1 MPVTAARVSPKTAA
15 FLRDQIEVWYQQE
28 RFPVADDPLGVVRAY
43 RTSRDR
49 RCPEAAAFFAALFA
63 WGRRDVAI
71 AKTEELLVYLIDK
84 TEAEADAALK
94 AAFADTG
101 SFKHRTFTQPQVKV
115 LVLRLQDLFD
125 TYGSLEQA
133 FIRFAETGPG
143 ESGTPY
149 ERIERALNG
158 FHAWFFSVPWAESVS
173 RHIAAPSKGSACKR
187 LNLMLRW
194 LIRPNDRELDLGLW
208 TGFSPSELLMPLD
221 VHVINSAR
229 HYRLL
234 NRTTINWK
242 ATVELTEACRKI
254 HPADPAVLDYVLFG
268 LSNSG
273 TLGKV

>member
-1 MPVTAARVSPKTAA
+1 MPRLSAKTATY
-15 FLRDQIEVWYQQE
+15 LRDQIEVWYQPQ
-28 RFPVADDPLGVVRAY
+28 RFPVEQDPLGVVRAY

-63 WGRRDVAI
+63 WGRRDIAI

-125 TYGSLEQA
+125 TYGSMEAA
-133 FIRFAETGPG
+133 FTHFAETGEG
-143 ESGTPY
+143 EYSTPHA
-149 ERIERALNG
+149 RVERALNG
-158 FHAWFFSVPWAESVS
+158 FHRWFFAVPWAESVS
-173 RHIAAPSKGSACKR
+173 RHIAAPHKGSACKR

-208 TGFSPSELLMPLD
+208 SAFSPKELLMPLD

-229 HYRLL
+229 HFKLL
-234 NRTTINWK
+234 SRTTINWK
-242 ATVELTEACRKI
+242 AAVELTEACRKI
-254 HPADPAVLDYVLFG
+254 HPADPVVLDYVLFG

-273 TLGKV
+273 ELAKV